1 MTTEPKTSGPKTLL
15 ELAGR
20 KPAPPKLAESIL
32 VLIDIQN
39 EYLDGPIALPGARPA
54 VAKAAD
60 LLARAR
66 KAGAKIVHVAHK
78 GGKGSLFD
86 REAHRGAIVDAV
98 APIAGEEVVEKPR
111 PNAFSGTNLAEV
123 VGAPSAPLILVG
135 FMTHMCVSSTA
146 RAALDLGY
154 QTAIAADACA
164 TRDLPKPSGGV
175 IDAAS
180 LHESELA
187 ALADRFTGVFRADE
201 IV

>member
-1 MTTEPKTSGPKTLL
+1 MTTPKTLL
-15 ELAGR
+15 EMAGR

-39 EYLDGPIALPGARPA
+39 EYLDGPIALPGAGAA

-66 KAGAKIVHVAHK
+66 KAGAKVVHVAHK
-78 GGKGSLFD
+78 GGKGGLFD
-86 REAHRGAIVDAV
+86 RDAHRGAIVDAL
-98 APIAGEEVVEKPR
+98 APIAGEIVIEKPR
-111 PNAFSGTNLAEV
+111 PNSFSGTSLAEAI
-123 VGAPSAPLILVG
+123 GTPGAPLIMVG

-154 QTAIAADACA
+154 QTAVAADACA
-164 TRDLPKPSGGV
+164 TRDLPRPDGGV
-175 IDAAS
+175 IDARS
-180 LHESELA
+180 LHEAELA
-187 ALADRFTGVFRADE
+187 ALADRFASVFRVDE

>member
-1 MTTEPKTSGPKTLL
+1 MTAPKTLL

-20 KPAPPKLAESIL
+20 KPVAPKLGDSIL

-39 EYLDGPIALPGARPA
+39 EYLDGPIALPGAGAA
-54 VAKAAD
+54 VARAAD

-66 KAGAKIVHVAHK
+66 KAGARIVHVAHK
-78 GGKGSLFD
+78 GGKGGLFD

-98 APIAGEEVVEKPR
+98 APEDGEAVVEKPR
-111 PNAFSGTNLAEV
+111 PNSFSGTTLAEA
-123 VGAPSAPLILVG
+123 VGAPGAPLIMAG

-154 QTAIAADACA
+154 QTVIASDACA
-164 TRDLPKPSGGV
+164 TRDLPKPDGGV
-175 IDAAS
+175 IAAGD
-180 LHESELA
+180 LHTAELA
-187 ALADRFTGVFRADE
+187 ALSDRFAGVFRIDE